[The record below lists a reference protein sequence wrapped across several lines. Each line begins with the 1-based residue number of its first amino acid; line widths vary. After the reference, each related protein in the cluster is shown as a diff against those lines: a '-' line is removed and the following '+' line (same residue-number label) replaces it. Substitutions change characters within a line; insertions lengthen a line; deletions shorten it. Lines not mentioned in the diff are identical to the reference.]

1 MDIITIFV
9 LNTDGSLKNQRV
21 GNIDSLMLAVDIEGL
36 DFTLTQPPNYEQSW
50 YWYNNQWKDKPSN

>member
-21 GNIDSLMLAVDIEGL
+21 GNIDSLMLAVDIENL
-36 DFTLTQPPNYEQSW
+36 DYTLAKPPNYEQSW
-50 YWYNNQWKDKPSN
+50 YWYNNQWNDQPSN

>member
-21 GNIDSLMLAVDIEGL
+21 GNIDSLMLAVDMERL
-36 DFTLTQPPNYEQSW
+36 DFTLTQPPNYDKAW
-50 YWYNNQWKDKPSN
+50 YGYNNQWNDKPSN

>member
-21 GNIDSLMLAVDIEGL
+21 GNIDSLMLAVDIERL
-36 DFTLTQPPNYEQSW
+36 DFTLTRPPNYDKAW
-50 YWYNNQWKDKPSN
+50 YWYNNQWNDKPR

>member
-21 GNIDSLMLAVDIEGL
+21 GNIDSLMLAVDIENL
-36 DFTLTQPPNYEQSW
+36 DYTLAKPPNYEQSW
-50 YWYNNQWKDKPSN
+50 YWHNNQWNDKPSN

>member
-21 GNIDSLMLAVDIEGL
+21 GNIDSLMLAVDIERL
-36 DFTLTQPPNYEQSW
+36 DFTLTQPPNYDNAW
-50 YWYNNQWKDKPSN
+50 YWYNNQWNDKPSN

>member
-21 GNIDSLMLAVDIEGL
+21 GNIDSLMLAVDIERL
-36 DFTLTQPPNYEQSW
+36 DFTLTQPPNYDKAG
-50 YWYNNQWKDKPSN
+50 YWYNNQWNDKPSN